1 MFQRIFIGV
10 SFFYCS
16 FSNKTILREKRRRNN
31 LGRVNIDEE
40 EVIMHERVP
49 IHKRR
54 FERPIRPG
62 YEDRKMTTEKFYEKY
77 GNYCIDILGGL
88 IH

>member
-1 MFQRIFIGV
+1 
-10 SFFYCS
+10 
-16 FSNKTILREKRRRNN
+16 
-31 LGRVNIDEE
+31 
-40 EVIMHERVP
+40 MHERVP
-49 IHKRR
+49 IHKRH

-88 IH
+88 IHQLDIEHI